1 MDLEINYNEE
11 CSIPLMLVG
20 DKSGKAGLLRFSKE
34 ILNKI
39 KKDKQEHNKYNQL
52 VVWDKNIN
60 LKFRSDSKFKKSKRI
75 FIHKNYLSIKNK
87 DKENND
93 DLELNEI
100 MNDILLMRDFNKNI
114 NYIVACYSNGMIK
127 LYTI

>member
-1 MDLEINYNEE
+1 MNLAINYNEE

-52 VVWDKNIN
+52 VIWDKNIN
-60 LKFRSDSKFKKSKRI
+60 VKFRCDSKFKNSI
-75 FIHKNYLSIKNK
+75 FIHKNYISTKDEDKKN
-87 DKENND
+87 DD
-93 DLELNEI
+93 DLELNEM

-114 NYIVACYSNGMIK
+114 NYIVACYSNGVVK